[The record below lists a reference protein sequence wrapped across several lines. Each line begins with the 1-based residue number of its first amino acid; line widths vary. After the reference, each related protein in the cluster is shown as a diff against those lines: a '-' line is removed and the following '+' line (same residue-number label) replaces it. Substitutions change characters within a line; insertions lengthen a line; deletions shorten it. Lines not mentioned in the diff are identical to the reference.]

1 MEAFTDAVIAIIMTI
16 LVLDFNV
23 PSEPTFEALWALR
36 FKFLV
41 YILSFALLAIYW
53 NNHHHMLQVSK
64 KVNGKVL
71 WRNMALIL
79 CLTFFPFVSAWVDD
93 HPFAMA
99 PEITFGMVVLLADIS
114 WLALARSLAQANE
127 TAPEAAKAIYGY
139 RKSCVTIIIVVA
151 GIVAGFFIPAAV
163 IVSIAVSLCM
173 WAVPS
178 KRIETHME
186 SK

>member
-1 MEAFTDAVIAIIMTI
+1 
-16 LVLDFNV
+16 
-23 PSEPTFEALWALR
+23 LR
-36 FKFLV
+36 T
-41 YILSFALLAIYW
+41 
-53 NNHHHMLQVSK
+53 
-64 KVNGKVL
+64 
-71 WRNMALIL
+71 L

-93 HPFAMA
+93 HPFDIA
-99 PEITFGMVVLLADIS
+99 PEITFGIVVLLADIS

-127 TAPEAAKAIYGY
+127 TAPQAAKAIYGY
-139 RKSCVTIIIVVA
+139 GKSCVTIIIVAA
-151 GIVAGFFIPAAV
+151 GIVAGLFIPVAV